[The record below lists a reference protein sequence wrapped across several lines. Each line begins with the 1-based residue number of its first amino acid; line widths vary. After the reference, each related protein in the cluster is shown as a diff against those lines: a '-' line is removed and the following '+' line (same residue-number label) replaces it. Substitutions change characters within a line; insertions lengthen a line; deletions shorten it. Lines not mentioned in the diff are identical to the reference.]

1 VLAALASSK
10 VVVVAYAP
18 WTNPMEKV
26 WRKLYQEVLHLHD
39 FRDDWEALK
48 REVERWL
55 RTCESRFCCF
65 TSRDL
70 QSLGHTMS

>member
-1 VLAALASSK
+1 
-10 VVVVAYAP
+10 
-18 WTNPMEKV
+18 MEKV